1 MNDYFKGFKFTG
13 ILAILMSIGF
23 MLSHNPIGPIAMF
36 IGIIFITF
44 NIIIGKEQNT
54 ASAIILAATIAVM
67 FLLEYF
73 LVELQDITIYLLLIV
88 WSICLFTAFYYS
100 LKPPN
105 QLTKRE
111 NYIIWAIIILS
122 VACLAYIIGIS
133 YNINLSLVTGFL
145 VFIIAIIG
153 ILIRKK
159 FFISDKLDDEFDE
172 SSITKEPKEYW
183 YKYKTWGM
191 KPVRWQ
197 GWALYGIIFLSLS
210 ITLIFVRDATISV
223 AMGVAIIFVGIIIT
237 IIKSDYI
244 EWAREIRKNLYNQKK

>member
-36 IGIIFITF
+36 LGIIFITF

-100 LKPPN
+100 LKPQN

-159 FFISDKLDDEFDE
+159 FFIYNKFDEFDE
-172 SSITKEPKEYW
+172 SPITKEPKEYW

>member
-1 MNDYFKGFKFTG
+1 MNEYFKGFKYTG
-13 ILAILMSIGF
+13 ILTILISIGF
-23 MLSHNPIGPIAMF
+23 MLSHNPIGPMMVV
-36 IGIIFITF
+36 IGIFLIIF
-44 NIIIGKEQNT
+44 NIIIEKEHNT
-54 ASAIILAATIAVM
+54 ASTIILAASFAVM
-67 FLLEYF
+67 FVLEYF

-88 WSICLFTAFYYS
+88 WSICFFMAFYYS
-100 LKPPN
+100 LKPQN

-159 FFISDKLDDEFDE
+159 FFIYNKFDEFDE
-172 SSITKEPKEYW
+172 SPITKEPKEYW

>member
-100 LKPPN
+100 LKPQN

-159 FFISDKLDDEFDE
+159 FFIYNKFDEFDE
-172 SSITKEPKEYW
+172 SPITKEPKEYW